1 MPKLSSINLSAKM
14 PLYEAMEA
22 STRGVRLA
30 RNRTA
35 AQIKAVC
42 DWLEEGMPMETRSRL
57 RKMLMREV
65 EIAYDS
71 LDPSDPT
78 PDAPGFVADGHPI
91 TPPEE
96 MCARLLGDGKTFYE
110 MLTEA
115 ARWGANQEL
124 DKCCEWLRDNGLYET
139 RIGHLRS
146 ARRPKPLSQ
155 AEEALAVVDK
165 ISKCGYPGNMQD
177 DHDYD
182 VIRAALK
189 RLQEL
194 EEK

>member
-96 MCARLLGDGKTFYE
+96 MCAHLLGSGKTFYE
-110 MLTEA
+110 MLIEA
-115 ARWGANQEL
+115 ARWGADTEL
-124 DKCCEWLRDNGLYET
+124 EACCHEVQNMYSGGSRLRA
-139 RIGHLRS
+139 S
-146 ARRPKPLSQ
+146 RRPKPPTLKQQ
-155 AEEALAVVDK
+155 A
-165 ISKCGYPGNMQD
+165 
-177 DHDYD
+177 
-182 VIRAALK
+182 
-189 RLQEL
+189 L
-194 EEK
+194 EEMRALVSYMEGKGEIAVNFDAIRQAIDSLPDTED

>member
-1 MPKLSSINLSAKM
+1 MPKLSSINLSAKV

-57 RKMLMREV
+57 RKMLEREV

-71 LDPSDPT
+71 IGILDSASDNKAVVAEHPVT
-78 PDAPGFVADGHPI
+78 LPDEV
-91 TPPEE
+91 
-96 MCARLLGDGKTFYE
+96 CAHLLSSGKTFYE

-115 ARWGANQEL
+115 ARWGANTEL
-124 DKCCEWLRDNGLYET
+124 EACCHEVQNMYSGGSRLRA
-139 RIGHLRS
+139 S
-146 ARRPKPLSQ
+146 RRPKPPTLKEQ
-155 AEEALAVVDK
+155 ALEEMQALESYMKGKGEIAINFQAIRRAMEALPD
-165 ISKCGYPGNMQD
+165 SND
-177 DHDYD
+177 
-182 VIRAALK
+182 
-189 RLQEL
+189 
-194 EEK
+194 